1 MVYPSTTLLDV
12 GKLVKPPED
21 PDMDIAIIGAGTVG
35 RSLATAFTRAGHTV
49 TIASRDPEDAG
60 AVAHDTRSRVAASNA
75 QAAEAADVIVLATP
89 FSSAA
94 DIAAEIR
101 DAAAGKVVVDVSN
114 RMSFGAAGPE
124 IDTTS
129 SNAEELA
136 ALLPDARIVKGFN
149 TLFASNQSD
158 PVTEGVRLDGFVAGD
173 DSDAKATVL
182 ELVES
187 IGLDPV
193 DVGPLVRAR
202 QLEGLAFLNIA
213 LNATHGGSWQ
223 SGWKLVGA
231 PATLPVAA

>member
-1 MVYPSTTLLDV
+1 MVYPSTTLLDE
-12 GKLVKPPED
+12 GKLVKPLED
-21 PDMDIAIIGAGTVG
+21 PAMDIAIIGAGTVG
-35 RSLATAFTRAGHTV
+35 RSLATAFSRAGHAV
-49 TIASRDPEDAG
+49 AIASRDPEDAG
-60 AVAHDTRSRVAASNA
+60 AVAHDTRARVAATN
-75 QAAEAADVIVLATP
+75 AEAAESAEVIVLATP
-89 FSSAA
+89 FSSAPDVA
-94 DIAAEIR
+94 GEIR
-101 DAAAGKVVVDVSN
+101 EGAAGKIVIDVSN

-136 ALLPDARIVKGFN
+136 ELLPDARVVKAFN

-173 DSDAKATVL
+173 DTDAKTTVL

-213 LNATHGGSWQ
+213 INATHGGSWQ

-231 PATLPVAA
+231 PATVPVAA